1 MKNTNN
7 QPNGEKIVKLL
18 IELYAAQNNVQAVI
32 TEKKPTNNK
41 LVG

>member
-7 QPNGEKIVKLL
+7 KPNGEKIVKLL

-32 TEKKPTNNK
+32 KEKPTNNK